1 KLMYNP
7 YQQQGMGYN
16 PQQQQQPPPQQQQGG
31 GFGYNSY
38 QQPQYTQPQMFSQA
52 TGFIPQ
58 QPNLYGSNFQNP
70 MGIATQPTGYMQPQ
84 PQQQQAQPQQQQQQQ
99 QQQQP
104 MLQAQQTG
112 YIQTQPTG
120 FGGAAPVVTENSEL
134 KIPNMRLSF
143 ITAEDQKKFEH
154 LFRTAVPKGEQSITG
169 DAASSILLRSG
180 LSAVTLAEI
189 WTLSDIDKTGA
200 LLFPEFALS
209 LHLCSMAKR
218 GEPLPGLLP
227 EKWRNEVQSFMDQ
240 INFSIPD
247 DPSKVLANT
256 PFASFAPQKD
266 DWLAPQTTG
275 FNSQGPPPMTS
286 FQPQATGF
294 GGLVSQQTGGM
305 PMPTTS
311 FGAPPLTAQRT
322 GGGTLIPLQ
331 PQQTAGLIPAQ
342 KTGPLQQQRT
352 GGLPQQTT
360 GYNAQPVLQQQRT
373 GGLPQQTTGYNAQP
387 LQQQRTGGL
396 VPQSTGYQQQMQS
409 QATGG
414 FVPTTSF
421 QQPQLTAQRTGQ
433 MLQSQ
438 PTGPLQAQPTGR
450 PGEWGFV
457 SMPTGGIPG
466 LNAMQQHFLPNT
478 QLPTS
483 NLHSAMDTSL
493 KSNVTWAITKQEKQI
508 YDGLFQAWDNQKRGY
523 VDSTVALNVFTKSG
537 LSRPDLESIWTLV
550 DTDDTGKLNKNQFA
564 VAMHLI
570 YRRLNGYDI
579 PLRLPPEL
587 VPPADRTL
595 RDTMDSLKNS
605 LKGGSTNKPVKPP
618 KPQTK
623 PDGTRFKNNDD
634 SFGYVSNARHR
645 RKSTDIHD
653 TGSKSSL
660 KTSSDSDLTIEDMK
674 KLIHEKKILLDAIDT
689 EDQANNYSRSSIGSQ
704 DQQVIENL
712 KKQIMD
718 TQSRIDEQGVGS
730 ASNEEK
736 KQLSKTLDHLT
747 RDIVP
752 RLISD
757 IHKVNQEI
765 AKKKVELVKLQLQKE
780 NPSWNPEDDES
791 QIVGTGPNGEV
802 TDYDRI
808 KFQSRK
814 KLNQRMAALTGK
826 STGGNSELDFKLKD
840 ASEKAQAEANSQ
852 SEMIKDIGAG
862 IKAIEDESASKLNV
876 SVTQDAGSDKWEKG
890 VGISAEVAKF
900 VKDLQAFSEQQSR
913 NIAQSKAAEQHK
925 QEELAKQKADLT
937 ASHSNSSSPAT
948 RAAYTTPEERA
959 AYIKEQ
965 AEKRMNERLAKLGIT
980 RRGKSASSESVP
992 QVPRKPESA
1001 PAQKTE
1007 PAPVAEATPKAVE
1020 PTPQKV
1026 ETPKPQPVE
1035 TPAAV
1040 NNTTVEE
1047 EESSDDDDDEE
1058 YRAML
1063 KQKQEMEA
1071 REKERKLRKQKAKE
1085 ERLAKIKREMEEMKK
1100 REQQE
1105 SDDDEEE
1112 EESVPV
1118 TTVPVYKPSSQES
1131 VSKSV
1136 EEPKKEE
1143 SVAEQ
1148 PKPAQSTHD
1157 NNPFAKMNNNSQ
1169 QQQPSASTTGGNNP
1183 FFKPTTQE
1191 TGIDPKKAAAQRAS
1205 QRGISSSSGWS
1216 DSEDEESE
1224 DDTPNRAGAAQL
1236 ASLLFGGMP
1245 QPPTRSDSNLDKQV
1259 ETRAEELKQPVVVD
1273 ESKNDSYVNIPSSSS
1288 TGDFETPEPA
1298 SQYSSNEVA
1307 PAVSEQAQAV
1317 PDQAP
1322 PVPEQAP
1329 PVPEIAPPVPEQAPP
1344 VPEIAPPIPSSIP
1357 PPPPPPAPP
1366 VPGQESGYSDS
1377 VPPPAPP
1384 FPFPGQTGAAPPAP
1398 PPPPPPAPPAGGFN
1412 DSGASAAP
1420 SGGAPNI
1427 SALLGQI
1434 TGGKSLRKV
1443 ETKVSSGATVGRV
1456 L

>member
-1 KLMYNP
+1 MYNP
-7 YQQQGMGYN
+7 YQQQQQQGMGYN
-16 PQQQQQPPPQQQQGG
+16 PQQQQPPPQQQQG

-38 QQPQYTQPQMFSQA
+38 QQPQYTQPQMFPQA

-58 QPNLYGSNFQNP
+58 QPNLYGSNFQTT
-70 MGIATQPTGYMQPQ
+70 GGLATQATGFQQPQ
-84 PQQQQAQPQQQQQQQ
+84 PTLQP
-99 QQQQP
+99 
-104 MLQAQQTG
+104 QQTG

-134 KIPNMRLSF
+134 KIPSMRLSF

-154 LFRTAVPKGEQSITG
+154 LFRTAVPKGEQSISG
-169 DAASSILLRSG
+169 DSASGILLRSG
-180 LSAVTLAEI
+180 LLPVTLAEI
-189 WTLSDIDKTGA
+189 WSLSDINNTGS

-218 GEPLPGLLP
+218 GEPLPGILP
-227 EKWRNEVQSFMDQ
+227 DRWLNEVKSFMDQ

-247 DPSKVLANT
+247 DPAKILANT
-256 PFASFAPQKD
+256 PFASFAPKKD
-266 DWLAPQTTG
+266 DWLAPQGTG
-275 FNSQGPPPMTS
+275 FNQGPPPMTS

-294 GGLVSQQTGGM
+294 GGLVSQPTGGM
-305 PMPTTS
+305 PVPATS
-311 FGAPPLTAQRT
+311 FGAAPLTAQRT

-352 GGLPQQTT
+352 GGLVQQTT
-360 GYNAQPVLQQQRT
+360 GYNAQPPMLQQQRTGGLPQQATGYGAPPQLQQQRT
-373 GGLPQQTTGYNAQP
+373 GGLPQQTTGY
-387 LQQQRTGGL
+387 QQL
-396 VPQSTGYQQQMQS
+396 QS

-421 QQPQLTAQRTGQ
+421 QQPQLTAQRTGP

-508 YDGLFQAWDNQKRGY
+508 YDGLFQAWDSQRRGY

-605 LKGGSTNKPVKPP
+605 LKGGANHNKPAKPA

-634 SFGYVSNARHR
+634 SFGYVSNARHKR
-645 RKSTDIHD
+645 RTTDLQD
-653 TGSKSSL
+653 SGSKSSL
-660 KTSSDSDLTIEDMK
+660 KTSSDSDLTIDDMK
-674 KLIHEKKILLDAIDT
+674 KLIHEKKILLDAMDT
-689 EDQANNYSRSSIGSQ
+689 EDQANNYSRLSAGSH
-704 DQQVIENL
+704 DQQLIERL

-718 TQSRIDEQGVGS
+718 TQTKIDEQGAGGAS
-730 ASNEEK
+730 AEEK
-736 KQLSKTLDHLT
+736 KQLSKKLDHLT
-747 RDIVP
+747 RDVVP
-752 RLISD
+752 KLISD

-814 KLNQRMAALTGK
+814 KLKQRMAALTGK
-826 STGGNSELDFKLKD
+826 SSGGDSDLDFKLKD

-862 IKAIEDESASKLNV
+862 IKAMEDESASKLNV
-876 SVTQDAGSDKWEKG
+876 SVTQEAGSDKWEKG
-890 VGISAEVAKF
+890 IGISAEVAKF
-900 VKDLQAFSEQQSR
+900 VKELQAFSAQQSR
-913 NIAQSKAAEQHK
+913 NIAESKASEQHK

-937 ASHSNSSSPAT
+937 AQASSPSPASKSS
-948 RAAYTTPEERA
+948 YTTPEERA

-980 RRGKSASSESVP
+980 RRGKSASTESVP
-992 QVPRKPESA
+992 KVETKKETVAPAKPESPKKPEPTLEVTKPNA
-1001 PAQKTE
+1001 PE
-1007 PAPVAEATPKAVE
+1007 PAPQNVEA
-1020 PTPQKV
+1020 
-1026 ETPKPQPVE
+1026 PKPEPVQA
-1035 TPAAV
+1035 PPAV
-1040 NNTTVEE
+1040 NNTKA

-1058 YRAML
+1058 YRAIL

-1085 ERLAKIKREMEEMKK
+1085 ERLAKIRREMEEMKQ

-1105 SDDDEEE
+1105 SEDEEQDE
-1112 EESVPV
+1112 PV
-1118 TTVPVYKPSSQES
+1118 TKVPVYKPQAET
-1131 VSKSV
+1131 KST
-1136 EEPKKEE
+1136 EEPKKDEITTPAAAAEE
-1143 SVAEQ
+1143 PKSAPQ
-1148 PKPAQSTHD
+1148 PHD
-1157 NNPFAKMNNNSQ
+1157 SNPFAKMNNSG
-1169 QQQPSASTTGGNNP
+1169 QPQAVAATPTGNNP
-1183 FFKPTTQE
+1183 FFKSTSQE
-1191 TGIDPKKAAAQRAS
+1191 AKIDPTKAAAQRAS
-1205 QRGISSSSGWS
+1205 QRGVATSSGWS
-1216 DSEDEESE
+1216 DSEDEDS
-1224 DDTPNRAGAAQL
+1224 DDDGPNRAGAAQL
-1236 ASLLFGGMP
+1236 ASLLFGGMS
-1245 QPPTRSDSNLDKQV
+1245 QPPARSDSNLDQQKEAATEQPKPEPVSAEPKQ
-1259 ETRAEELKQPVVVD
+1259 EDALAP
-1273 ESKNDSYVNIPSSSS
+1273 PSSSS
-1288 TGDFETPEPA
+1288 SGEFETPEPEA
-1298 SQYSSNEVA
+1298 RRAAYNDAA
-1307 PAVSEQAQAV
+1307 PPPPIPSDIPPTPQDAPPI

-1322 PVPEQAP
+1322 PIPSQGPPEAFAPQHTPPLPEQAP
-1329 PVPEIAPPVPEQAPP
+1329 PVPSEAPPLPDQ
-1344 VPEIAPPIPSSIP
+1344 APPIPGSVP
-1357 PPPPPPAPP
+1357 PPPPPPFPVPSEDSGSAAPP
-1366 VPGQESGYSDS
+1366 
-1377 VPPPAPP
+1377 PPPP
-1384 FPFPGQTGAAPPAP
+1384 FPFPGQSGAPGAPP
-1398 PPPPPPAPPAGGFN
+1398 PPPPPPAPPAPAFN
-1412 DSGASAAP
+1412 DSGASA
-1420 SGGAPNI
+1420 GGPPAGGPPNI
-1427 SALLGQI
+1427 NALLGQI
-1434 TGGKSLRKV
+1434 TGGKSLKKV